1 MGEALMPRTAVAGIG
16 CRPDAAA
23 APILALLARAEA
35 LSGHRIAALA
45 APEFRQDA
53 AGLRQA
59 AAALALPL
67 RFIPRAALEAA
78 QPRCPTRS
86 EAALRAT
93 GLASVAEA
101 CALATGGVLILP
113 RIDGAGVTCALAL
126 EPDA

>member
-1 MGEALMPRTAVAGIG
+1 MPRAAVAGIG
-16 CRPDAAA
+16 CRPDAVA

-59 AAALALPL
+59 AATLALPL

-78 QPRCPTRS
+78 QPLCPTRS
-86 EAALRAT
+86 EVALRAT

-101 CALATGGVLILP
+101 CALAAGGALVLP

>member
-1 MGEALMPRTAVAGIG
+1 VTGGGRAVVAGIG

-23 APILALLARAEA
+23 GPILALIARAEA
-35 LSGHRIAALA
+35 LSGQRVAALA
-45 APEFRQDA
+45 APEFRRDS
-53 AGLRQA
+53 AGLREA

-67 RFIPRAALEAA
+67 RFIRRAALEAA

-101 CALATGGVLILP
+101 CALAAGGALVLP
-113 RIDGAGVTCALAL
+113 RIDGVGVTCALAL
-126 EPDA
+126 EPGA